1 VLEPHDL
8 RLFADA
14 SEPEQLT
21 TEASR
26 SVRLQDVVEQ
36 HVLRVLKDCR
46 GNKLRASEM
55 LGISRSTLYRMLDA
69 GVSADSLR

>member
-1 VLEPHDL
+1 MAGVGK
-8 RLFADA
+8 
-14 SEPEQLT
+14 
-21 TEASR
+21 

-36 HVLRVLKDCR
+36 HVLGVLKNCG

-69 GVSADSLR
+69 GVSTDPLR